1 MQLKDASVHCKK
13 ISMYKYLHN
22 CKYTAEVLI
31 EVLVFIRHY
40 WGNTENWDLNR
51 RFYLDVKA

>member
-1 MQLKDASVHCKK
+1 MHLYTAKK
-13 ISMYKYLHN
+13 IYMYKYLHN

-31 EVLVFIRHY
+31 EVLVFILHY